1 MEFVKNDLY
10 CEITNIDEFA
20 GMTVE
25 QFLRDVLLYPKKLL
39 HELRMDKGVKVNKE
53 IIPWR
58 QIIQNGDS
66 IEILMFKEEE
76 YGVIPENLNVEV
88 CYEDDYLLIVNKPI
102 GMDTHPNKEGQL
114 HTLANAVA
122 YHYQSN
128 GISAKVR
135 HIHRLDQDTSGGVV
149 FAKHP
154 LSHAILDKMLADRLI
169 KRTYTA
175 IVEGKLKEEKGTI
188 NASIGRDRYHP
199 TRRRVSPNG
208 EKAITHFQVINYR
221 KKENFSII
229 KCQLDTGRTHQIRVH
244 LSSIGH
250 PLVGDE
256 LYGGKTKLLR
266 RQALHAANIKLTH
279 PFTKEQI
286 DVNIP
291 FPDDLE
297 KLMSE
302 KK

>member
-1 MEFVKNDLY
+1 MEFVKNGVY
-10 CEITNIDEFA
+10 CEITKIDEFV
-20 GMTVE
+20 GTTVE

-39 HELRMDKGVKVNKE
+39 HELRMDKGVKINKK

-58 QIIQNGDS
+58 YTIQNGDS
-66 IEILMFKEEE
+66 IEILMFKEEG

-88 CYEDDYLLIVNKPI
+88 CYEDDHLLIVNKPF

-128 GISAKVR
+128 GLCTKVR
-135 HIHRLDQDTSGGVV
+135 HIHRLDQDTTGGVV

-188 NASIGRDRYHP
+188 NAPIGRDRNHP
-199 TRRRVSPNG
+199 TRRRVSPKG
-208 EKAITHFQVINYR
+208 EKAITHFQVINYL
-221 KKENFSII
+221 KKQNISLI

-256 LYGGKTKLLR
+256 LYGGKTKLLK
-266 RQALHAANIKLTH
+266 RQALHAENIKLIH

-286 DVNIP
+286 DVNVP
-291 FPDDLE
+291 FPGDIV

>member
-1 MEFVKNDLY
+1 
-10 CEITNIDEFA
+10 
-20 GMTVE
+20 
-25 QFLRDVLLYPKKLL
+25 
-39 HELRMDKGVKVNKE
+39 
-53 IIPWR
+53 
-58 QIIQNGDS
+58 
-66 IEILMFKEEE
+66 
-76 YGVIPENLNVEV
+76 
-88 CYEDDYLLIVNKPI
+88 
-102 GMDTHPNKEGQL
+102 
-114 HTLANAVA
+114 
-122 YHYQSN
+122 
-128 GISAKVR
+128 
-135 HIHRLDQDTSGGVV
+135 
-149 FAKHP
+149 
-154 LSHAILDKMLADRLI
+154 
-169 KRTYTA
+169 
-175 IVEGKLKEEKGTI
+175 
-188 NASIGRDRYHP
+188 
-199 TRRRVSPNG
+199 
-208 EKAITHFQVINYR
+208 VINYR